1 MKKRIIMNSE
11 VLKKLVTQLQ
21 HHLEVV
27 EHQPLSLF
35 VDEEEGEVE
44 LTIVSVEGGMKF
56 NFEIEKVY

>member
-1 MKKRIIMNSE
+1 MNSE
-11 VLKKLVTQLQ
+11 VLKKLVTRLQ

-27 EHQPLSLF
+27 EHQPISLF

-56 NFEIEKVY
+56 NFELEKVY